1 MALDYSFLKSNV
13 VQLPMSNQMDIPTFI
28 GTLFQF
34 RDRIHLAH
42 LSTGSFAVHK
52 ALGSLYEGLLDQID
66 TLTETAQS
74 EGLLKITIPQSDPSN
89 ESVAQELLDFVRTNR
104 HIFPY
109 SYQSQIIDNIE
120 EITSRCCY
128 KIKFL
133 K

>member
-1 MALDYSFLKSNV
+1 MAIQYSFLTPPAAS
-13 VQLPMSNQMDIPTFI
+13 QMDIPTFI

-42 LSTGSFAVHK
+42 LATGSYAAHV

-89 ESVAQELLDFVRTNR
+89 ENVAQELLDFVRTNR
-104 HIFPY
+104 HVFPY

-120 EITSRCCY
+120 EIASRCCY
-128 KIKFL
+128 KIRFL

>member
-1 MALDYSFLKSNV
+1 MLYPSKLTQPSPAIT
-13 VQLPMSNQMDIPTFI
+13 IPVFI

-42 LSTGSFAVHK
+42 LSTTSYASHI
-52 ALGSLYEGLLDQID
+52 ALNDLYEGLLDQID
-66 TLTETAQS
+66 TLTETAQA

-89 ESVAQELLDFVRTNR
+89 ENVAQELLDFVRTNR
-104 HIFPY
+104 HVFPY

-120 EITSRCCY
+120 EIASRCCY
-128 KIKFL
+128 KIRFL

>member
-1 MALDYSFLKSNV
+1 MLYPSKLTQPSPAIT
-13 VQLPMSNQMDIPTFI
+13 IPVFI

-42 LSTGSFAVHK
+42 LSTTSYASHI
-52 ALGSLYEGLLDQID
+52 ALNDLYEGLLDQID
-66 TLTETAQS
+66 TLTETAQA
-74 EGLLKITIPQSDPSN
+74 EGLLKITIPQSDPSD

-104 HIFPY
+104 YIFPY

-120 EITSRCCY
+120 EMASKSVY
-128 KIKFL
+128 KIRFL

>member
-1 MALDYSFLKSNV
+1 MLYPSKLTQPSSAIT
-13 VQLPMSNQMDIPTFI
+13 IPVFI

-42 LSTGSFAVHK
+42 LSTTSYASHG
-52 ALGSLYEGLLDQID
+52 ALNDLYEGLLDQID
-66 TLTETAQS
+66 ALAESAQS
-74 EGLLKITIPQSDPSN
+74 EGLLKITIPQSDPSD

-104 HIFPY
+104 YIFPY

-120 EITSRCCY
+120 EISASTVY
-128 KIKFL
+128 KIRFL